1 MLLPLYAT
9 DYNILFPVDRELGT
23 ALQSTFVT
31 KLTLK
36 TDFSRSVT
44 WDHTQY
50 QLFVSQKS

>member
-36 TDFSRSVT
+36 TDFSGSVT